1 MMDDKGD
8 SAAVPLWESKA
19 TDEQVAEALLADL
32 NYKRMPYERAVVVTA
47 HHVRR
52 IREAARRDA

>member
-1 MMDDKGD
+1 MPPSGD

-19 TDEQVAEALLADL
+19 TDEQIAEAILADL
-32 NYKRMPYERAVVVTA
+32 NYRRMPYERAVVVTA